1 MRLEFEKRKRSQTDK
16 DSVTSATKNPKD
28 FHLRQFLGG
37 TVNYGKPPTHRRQF
51 PMPQSHGSQYKRK
64 PTGGTKR
71 AWRGKRAYEAGSEPT
86 ETTLGPARKRWV
98 ETRGGG
104 LKVRLA
110 AADWAVVTDKT
121 SGKSS
126 K

>member
-1 MRLEFEKRKRSQTDK
+1 
-16 DSVTSATKNPKD
+16 
-28 FHLRQFLGG
+28 
-37 TVNYGKPPTHRRQF
+37 
-51 PMPQSHGSQYKRK
+51 MPQSHGSQYKRK

-86 ETTLGPARKRWV
+86 ETLLCPAKKRWV

-110 AADWAVVTDKT
+110 AADSAVVTDNA

-126 K
+126 KSKLQQLIRNSAHEDYQRRGVITTGAVVKRKLGQ

>member
-1 MRLEFEKRKRSQTDK
+1 
-16 DSVTSATKNPKD
+16 
-28 FHLRQFLGG
+28 
-37 TVNYGKPPTHRRQF
+37 
-51 PMPQSHGSQYKRK
+51 MPQSHGSQYKKK

-71 AWRGKRAYEAGSEPT
+71 AWRGKRAYETGSEPT
-86 ETTLGPARKRWV
+86 ETTLGPAKKRWV

-110 AADWAVVTDKT
+110 AADSADVTDKA

-126 K
+126 KSKLLRVIRNPPQQDYPRRGVSTKGAIGETELGHARVTCWPGQGGVM